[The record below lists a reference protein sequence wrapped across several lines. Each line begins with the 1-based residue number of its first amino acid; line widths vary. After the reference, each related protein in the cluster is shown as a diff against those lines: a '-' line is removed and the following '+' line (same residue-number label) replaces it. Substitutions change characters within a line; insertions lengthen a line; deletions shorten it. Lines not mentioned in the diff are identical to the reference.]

1 MKIKIEKTITYFK
14 QASTLVDVPAEFQKN
29 EETIMDYIESKAKEI
44 NSELNNSLDECSI
57 LGFSDETDEITFYE
71 SGLIVPS
78 ARNPLE

>member
-14 QASTLVDVPAEFQKN
+14 QASTLIDVPAEFQKN
-29 EETIMDYIESKAKEI
+29 EETIMDYIESQKERI
-44 NSELNNSLDECSI
+44 NSELNNSLDECT

-78 ARNPLE
+78 ARDPLA